1 MASSIDP
8 GRPRMT
14 QKYARATRVKDRAKE
29 RTKEDADMSATAAA
43 TKATMNINEAS
54 KACGLSP
61 SVLRIWELR
70 YGWPSPKRKSNG
82 YRAYNQHQVG
92 ELRRIAELV
101 KLGTSI
107 SALIIDGLPR
117 WPADNTHKRVVT
129 GLPKTRALKRPPG
142 VMEAKIQEE
151 LIDSLERRHATHV
164 LELIQRAAWS
174 VRPDDEVVTSLV
186 PTMMGLEEMVIAE
199 RPLAEDAQVRKLSL
213 DRSSQLLRRYRTDS
227 PALWV
232 VPAQPGDVALAS
244 LVALIL
250 NQRGRSTQL
259 WLDAANRPTGMP
271 YLFAG
276 LSLTSTLAQNDRR
289 YAGRITATGGGK
301 DTNGKDLLSLN
312 DLLAAAAVLPVPLA
326 PLSAN

>member
-1 MASSIDP
+1 MSAN
-8 GRPRMT
+8 
-14 QKYARATRVKDRAKE
+14 ATAKE
-29 RTKEDADMSATAAA
+29 
-43 TKATMNINEAS
+43 TMNINEAS

-82 YRAYNQHQVG
+82 YRSYNQHQVG
-92 ELRRIAELV
+92 ELKRIAELV
-101 KLGTSI
+101 KLGSSI
-107 SALIIDGLPR
+107 STLIIDGLPR

-129 GLPKTRALKRPPG
+129 GLPKTRALKSPRG
-142 VMEAKIQEE
+142 VMESKLHEE
-151 LIDSLERRHATHV
+151 LIDSLERRHSTHV

-174 VRPDDEVVTSLV
+174 LRPDDEVVISLV

-213 DRSSQLLRRYRTDS
+213 DRSAQLLRRYRTDS

-232 VPAQPGDVALAS
+232 IPAQPDDVALAS

-250 NQRGRSTQL
+250 NQRGRLTQL
-259 WLDAANRPTGMP
+259 WLDAANRPTGAP
-271 YLFAG
+271 YLLAG
-276 LSLTSTLAQNDRR
+276 LSKSSTLAQNDRR
-289 YAGRITATGGGK
+289 YVGRITATGGGK
-301 DTNGKDLLSLN
+301 DANGKDLLSLSAV
-312 DLLAAAAVLPVPLA
+312 LAAADALPIPLA

>member
-1 MASSIDP
+1 MN
-8 GRPRMT
+8 
-14 QKYARATRVKDRAKE
+14 QECKE
-29 RTKEDADMSATAAA
+29 EVAVSANATA
-43 TKATMNINEAS
+43 KDNMNINEAS

-92 ELRRIAELV
+92 ELKRVAELV
-101 KLGTSI
+101 KLGTPI

-129 GLPKTRALKRPPG
+129 GLPKTRALKRARG
-142 VMEAKIQEE
+142 VMESKIQEE
-151 LIDSLERRHATHV
+151 LTDSMERRHATHV

-174 VRPDDEVVTSLV
+174 VRPDDEVNSSLV
-186 PTMMGLEEMVIAE
+186 PTLMGLEEMVIAE
-199 RPLAEDAQVRKLSL
+199 RPLAEDAQVRKLAL
-213 DRSSQLLRRYRTDS
+213 DRCAQLMRRYRTDT

-232 VPAQPGDVALAS
+232 VPAQADDVALAT

-250 NQRGRSTQL
+250 NQRGRPTQL
-259 WLDAANRPTGMP
+259 WFDTSNRPTGAP
-271 YLFAG
+271 YLIAG
-276 LSLTSTLAQNDRR
+276 LTNPATLAQNDRR
-289 YAGRITATGGGK
+289 FAGRITATGGK
-301 DTNGKDLLSLN
+301 DTNGKDILSLS
-312 DLLAAAAVLPVPLA
+312 DLLAAAAPLPTSAA

>member
-1 MASSIDP
+1 MATRIYPRYCRMTHKGDRGKEPKPKEEIAVTANATASS
-8 GRPRMT
+8 
-14 QKYARATRVKDRAKE
+14 KE
-29 RTKEDADMSATAAA
+29 
-43 TKATMNINEAS
+43 TMNINEAS

-92 ELRRIAELV
+92 ELKRVAELV
-101 KLGTSI
+101 KSGTPI

-129 GLPKTRALKRPPG
+129 GLPKTKALKRPRG
-142 VMEAKIQEE
+142 VMESKLQEE
-151 LIDSLERRHATHV
+151 LIDSLERRHTTHV

-174 VRPDDEVVTSLV
+174 VRPDDEVLISLV
-186 PTMMGLEEMVIAE
+186 PTLMGLEEMVIAE
-199 RPLAEDAQVRKLSL
+199 RPLAEDAQVRKLAL
-213 DRSSQLLRRYRTDS
+213 DRSSQLLRRYRSDS
-227 PALWV
+227 PVLWV

-250 NQRGRSTQL
+250 NQRGRLTQL
-259 WLDAANRPTGMP
+259 WFDTTNRPTGAP

-276 LSLTSTLAQNDRR
+276 LTNPSTLAQNDRR

-301 DTNGKDLLSLN
+301 DANGKDLLSLS
-312 DLLAAAAVLPVPLA
+312 DLLAAAPPLPVPPA
-326 PLSAN
+326 PLSPN